1 MLKFNGYMERTDR
14 SWRHYF
20 IDLNT
25 ETDFNDPNMEV
36 NFRYNI
42 FQSSIFIL
50 FSMPNEI
57 K

>member
-25 ETDFNDPNMEV
+25 ETDFSDPNMEV
-36 NFRYNI
+36 CV
-42 FQSSIFIL
+42 L
-50 FSMPNEI
+50 
-57 K
+57 